1 VAADIG
7 FLVMDIDYHGKPELN
22 ESFIRTYMAESG
34 DEGLLKVL
42 DFYKCYRAYVR
53 GKVESF
59 EWDDPFISKERKAE
73 ALKGAERYFDLS
85 DQYAQRL

>member
-1 VAADIG
+1 
-7 FLVMDIDYHGKPELN
+7 MDIDYHGKTELN
-22 ESFIRTYMAESG
+22 GPFIRTYMEESR

-59 EWDDPFISKERKAE
+59 EWDDPPLSRERKAE
-73 ALKGAERYFDLS
+73 VLNRARRYFGFS
-85 DQYAQRL
+85 YQYAQRL